1 MYRGVMRRLAFLLGV
16 SALACSVLVAAGSA
30 EPGASRIV
38 DRTFLCET
46 GYLGGVYQATVESYW
61 YVPPQAGRR
70 IPSGTVSTNLT
81 EGFLGGISPSSMS
94 VNREHCTPTRA
105 KLSLTTTGMR
115 GGPFSPLSTE
125 YDCYTPRRVLLRI
138 RGDFVKPTTLRTAS
152 PFGYPQLQAQG
163 AAKQTALAVG
173 TLAGKL
179 IAYASIAGAKKAR
192 LFTSTNCQE
201 D

>member
-1 MYRGVMRRLAFLLGV
+1 MRRIALLLGIGAIAW
-16 SALACSVLVAAGSA
+16 SASVARSSA
-30 EPGASRIV
+30 EPGASHSV
-38 DRTFLCET
+38 DRTFSCDT

-81 EGFLGGISPSSMS
+81 DGFLGGISPSSMS

-105 KLSLTTTGMR
+105 KLSLTTKGMR
-115 GGPFSPLSTE
+115 GGAFSPLSAE

-138 RGDFVKPTTLRTAS
+138 RGDFVKPPTRRTAS
-152 PFGYPQLQAQG
+152 PFGYPQLQVQG

-173 TLAGKL
+173 TLTGKL

>member
-1 MYRGVMRRLAFLLGV
+1 MRRLALVLGV
-16 SALACSVLVAAGSA
+16 GALTCSILVAAA
-30 EPGASRIV
+30 AADPRAARVI
-38 DRTFLCET
+38 DRTFSCEA

-61 YVPPQAGRR
+61 YVPPHAERR
-70 IPSGTVSTNLT
+70 IPSGTVATNLT
-81 EGFLGGISPSSMS
+81 NGFLGGISLRSMS
-94 VNREHCTPTRA
+94 VNRLHCTPTRA
-105 KLSLTTTGMR
+105 RLPLTTKGMR
-115 GGPFSPLSTE
+115 GGPFSPLPTE

-138 RGDFVKPTTLRTAS
+138 RGDFVKPTTLRTVS

-163 AAKQTALAVG
+163 PAKQTALAVG

-192 LFTSTNCQE
+192 LFTSSNCQE

>member
-1 MYRGVMRRLAFLLGV
+1 MRRLALLLGIG
-16 SALACSVLVAAGSA
+16 AIACSASVAGSSA

-38 DRTFLCET
+38 DRTFSCET

-81 EGFLGGISPSSMS
+81 DGFLGGISPNSMS

-105 KLSLTTTGMR
+105 TLPLTTKGMR
-115 GGPFSPLSTE
+115 GGPFSPLSME

-138 RGDFVKPTTLRTAS
+138 RGDFVKPPTLRTAS

-163 AAKQTALAVG
+163 PATQTALAVG

-179 IAYASIAGAKKAR
+179 IAYTSIAGAKKAR